1 MATFNLYNYEFGK
14 ILSHEPADLFG
25 NSTVLMD
32 AESAFPQRQQIL
44 DNILKRD
51 YERSEEITFVNNFN
65 NKEYGHKHMMSPTDG
80 MAVIRVRNLVRKKLY
95 NADWTTE
102 IREDYPDCIVIIDNR
117 PGIQRIAIETK
128 HIAFKGIWTLPNIV
142 SATLNKILKP
152 YSLYVEL
159 RNVPDERDFWTLV
172 GDQQKY
178 PNGFYKIRIH
188 LPHLNLERLHKVF
201 DKLSEKTRQNFG
213 SDLTIEMAAEK
224 GGTLPLDPK
233 NNYQSELIRA
243 VSEVGAKTA
252 GTKQETVISVY
263 SNDNKRKPIPIGI
276 ESFQTFFESNTTFD
290 HLTEDAAGNNLFDSG
305 ALDAIKRQT
314 KRGIE

>member
-1 MATFNLYNYEFGK
+1 MARFNLYNYEFGK
-14 ILSHEPADLFG
+14 ILSREPADLFG
-25 NSTVLMD
+25 NRTLLMD
-32 AESAFPQRQQIL
+32 AEEAFPLRQQIL
-44 DNILKRD
+44 DEILKRD
-51 YERSEEITFVNNFN
+51 YEKSEAITFINNYN
-65 NKEYGHKHMMSPTDG
+65 KKEYGHRHMMPPTDG
-80 MAVIRVRNLVRKKLY
+80 MAVLRVRNIVRQKLH

-128 HIAFKGIWTLPNIV
+128 QLAFKGLWTLPNIV
-142 SATLNKILKP
+142 SATLNKILRP
-152 YSLYVEL
+152 YSLYAEL
-159 RNVPDERDFWTLV
+159 RNVPDENDFWGLV
-172 GDQQKY
+172 NDQQKY

-201 DKLSEKTRQNFG
+201 DRLSEKTRQNFG

-224 GGTLPLDPK
+224 GGTLPLDPE
-233 NNYQSELIRA
+233 NNYQSELIHA

-252 GTKQETVISVY
+252 ETKDRTVIRLY
-263 SNDNKRKPIPIGI
+263 SNDNKQKPIPIGA
-276 ESFQTFFESNTTFD
+276 ESFLTFFESNTTFD
-290 HLTEDAAGNNLFDSG
+290 RLAEDAAGNSLFESG